1 MARLLFRTDCIYF
14 LAALL
19 FGATTEA
26 FGHSG
31 DIEKL
36 GMYHAFGRVEH
47 VFAFLGIGTLA
58 AFLMLMR
65 KRYSIILANSALI
78 IALLSGTIPHGLDR
92 SMLFG
97 LEFFLGTAFIS
108 LIAWRAIYW
117 LYTFVVA
124 RFENHKRHS
133 QAMSSRFKLLKTSSA
148 ERISARQRI

>member
-1 MARLLFRTDCIYF
+1 MARLLFITDCIYF

-47 VFAFLGIGTLA
+47 VFTFLGIGTLA

-65 KRYSIILANSALI
+65 KRYSIILANGVLM
-78 IALLSGTIPHGLDR
+78 IALLGETISHSLDR
-92 SMLFG
+92 SILFG

-108 LIAWRAIYW
+108 LFAWRAIYW
-117 LYTFVVA
+117 LYTLLAA
-124 RFENHKRHS
+124 RFVNYKRHS
-133 QAMSSRFKLLKTSSA
+133 WPISSRFRLLKTSSA
-148 ERISARQRI
+148 ERISARDRI